1 MFNKSIANKMP
12 VWVETPLHYVPTAL
26 LTAII
31 VPEVLIN
38 EGTINFS
45 IFENLRIMAACF
57 AVFIAL
63 ISRNS
68 RGSLPQ
74 EGLHPKIHPP
84 GSLDQHDADPDRG
97 SAATEHAGDGTQGG
111 TPPIQS

>member
-1 MFNKSIANKMP
+1 MIWIVMIIAGIITFSTRFSMFNKSIAKKMP
-12 VWVETPLHYVPTAL
+12 TWVETPLHYVPTAL

-63 ISRNS
+63 ISRNVIATIAS
-68 RGSLPQ
+68 
-74 EGLHPKIHPP
+74 GLIC
-84 GSLDQHDADPDRG
+84 LWLLQWLL
-97 SAATEHAGDGTQGG
+97 
-111 TPPIQS
+111 

>member
-1 MFNKSIANKMP
+1 MIIAGIITFSTRFSMFNKSIAKKMP
-12 VWVETPLHYVPTAL
+12 DWVETPLHYVPIAL

-63 ISRNS
+63 ISRNVIATIAS
-68 RGSLPQ
+68 
-74 EGLHPKIHPP
+74 GLIC
-84 GSLDQHDADPDRG
+84 LWLLQWLL
-97 SAATEHAGDGTQGG
+97 
-111 TPPIQS
+111 

>member
-1 MFNKSIANKMP
+1 MIIAGIITFSTRFSMFNKSIAKKMP
-12 VWVETPLHYVPTAL
+12 AWIETPLHYVPTAL

-63 ISRNS
+63 ISRNVIATIAS
-68 RGSLPQ
+68 
-74 EGLHPKIHPP
+74 GLIC
-84 GSLDQHDADPDRG
+84 LWLLQWLL
-97 SAATEHAGDGTQGG
+97 
-111 TPPIQS
+111 

>member
-1 MFNKSIANKMP
+1 MIIAGIITFSTRFSMFNKSIAKKMP
-12 VWVETPLHYVPTAL
+12 VWAETPLHYVPTAL

-63 ISRNS
+63 ISRNVIATIAS
-68 RGSLPQ
+68 
-74 EGLHPKIHPP
+74 GLIC
-84 GSLDQHDADPDRG
+84 LWLLQWLL
-97 SAATEHAGDGTQGG
+97 
-111 TPPIQS
+111 

>member
-1 MFNKSIANKMP
+1 MIIAGIITFSTRFSMFNKSIAKKMP
-12 VWVETPLHYVPTAL
+12 AWVETPLHYVPTAL

-63 ISRNS
+63 ISRNVIATIAS
-68 RGSLPQ
+68 
-74 EGLHPKIHPP
+74 GLIC
-84 GSLDQHDADPDRG
+84 LWLLQWLL
-97 SAATEHAGDGTQGG
+97 
-111 TPPIQS
+111 

>member
-1 MFNKSIANKMP
+1 MIWIVMIIAGIITFSTRFSMFNKSFAKKMP
-12 VWVETPLHYVPTAL
+12 AWVETPLHYVPTAL

-63 ISRNS
+63 ISRNVIATIAS
-68 RGSLPQ
+68 
-74 EGLHPKIHPP
+74 GLIC
-84 GSLDQHDADPDRG
+84 LWLLQWLL
-97 SAATEHAGDGTQGG
+97 
-111 TPPIQS
+111 

>member
-1 MFNKSIANKMP
+1 MIWIVMIIAGIITFSTRFSMFNKSIANKMP

-63 ISRNS
+63 ISRNVIATIAS
-68 RGSLPQ
+68 
-74 EGLHPKIHPP
+74 GLIC
-84 GSLDQHDADPDRG
+84 LWLLQWLL
-97 SAATEHAGDGTQGG
+97 
-111 TPPIQS
+111 

>member
-1 MFNKSIANKMP
+1 MIWIVMIIAGIITFSTRFSMFNKSIAKKMP
-12 VWVETPLHYVPTAL
+12 AWVETPLHYVPTAL

-63 ISRNS
+63 ISRNVIATIAS
-68 RGSLPQ
+68 
-74 EGLHPKIHPP
+74 GLIC
-84 GSLDQHDADPDRG
+84 LWLLQWLL
-97 SAATEHAGDGTQGG
+97 
-111 TPPIQS
+111 

>member
-1 MFNKSIANKMP
+1 MIWIVMIIAGVITFSTRFSMFNKSIAKKMP

-38 EGTINFS
+38 EGTLNLS

-63 ISRNS
+63 ISRNVIATIAS
-68 RGSLPQ
+68 
-74 EGLHPKIHPP
+74 GLIC
-84 GSLDQHDADPDRG
+84 LWLLQWLL
-97 SAATEHAGDGTQGG
+97 
-111 TPPIQS
+111 

>member
-1 MFNKSIANKMP
+1 VIWIVMIIAGIITFSTRFSMFNKSIAKKMP
-12 VWVETPLHYVPTAL
+12 VWVETPLHYVPIAL

-38 EGTINFS
+38 EGTINLS

-63 ISRNS
+63 ISRNVIATIAS
-68 RGSLPQ
+68 
-74 EGLHPKIHPP
+74 GLIC
-84 GSLDQHDADPDRG
+84 LWLLQWLL
-97 SAATEHAGDGTQGG
+97 
-111 TPPIQS
+111 